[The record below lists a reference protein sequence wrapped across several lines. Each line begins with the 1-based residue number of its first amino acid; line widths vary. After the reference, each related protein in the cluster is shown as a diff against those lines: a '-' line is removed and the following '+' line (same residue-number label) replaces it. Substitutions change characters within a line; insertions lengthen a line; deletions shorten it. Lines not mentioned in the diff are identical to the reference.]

1 MSLKAPKKG
10 KKHQETDDSD
20 EELDSKVVRLAHH
33 RDASLTKLKAN
44 QRRLPCTYTKTGETF
59 QLRPGVKKSAIDVLR
74 LTNLNGPF
82 EYSWKHHQAVRAGI
96 VHGGE
101 FFNEEEGVGDVASGR
116 HGLLALEELPLWK
129 RVFLPRGLLP
139 PRSRNAALGP
149 GVLTPTECIPR

>member
-1 MSLKAPKKG
+1 MSLKPPKKG
-10 KKHQETDDSD
+10 KKRQETDDPN

-82 EYSWKHHQAVRAGI
+82 EYSWKNHQGRVTCGIMCAFIKSLYLTLFATVHH
-96 VHGGE
+96 
-101 FFNEEEGVGDVASGR
+101 
-116 HGLLALEELPLWK
+116 
-129 RVFLPRGLLP
+129 
-139 PRSRNAALGP
+139 
-149 GVLTPTECIPR
+149 